1 MSEIN
6 CMKKLLLPQDNRQ
19 YIKNIH
25 VSRKEKKFQL
35 NHYQSLYWNFSLL
48 YFYIYYIY
56 IYSLVR
62 IYRIKSLIRLALRM

>member
-6 CMKKLLLPQDNRQ
+6 CMKKLLLLQDNRQ

-25 VSRKEKKFQL
+25 VNRKEKKFQF

>member
-35 NHYQSLYWNFSLL
+35 NHYQSLYFGILV
-48 YFYIYYIY
+48 YYIFIFIIY
-56 IYSLVR
+56 IFIV
-62 IYRIKSLIRLALRM
+62 